1 MTTSAQAPVR
11 NSKAV
16 RGRFDWHELM
26 TTDPE
31 AAKQFYTAVI
41 GWNTQDW
48 AGSLYSRV
56 SDELLASLRKA
67 GMTIIEPNEEPFRKA
82 VEPVYAKHAEKFGP
96 LLQAIRDTK

>member
-1 MTTSAQAPVR
+1 MVIM
-11 NSKAV
+11 NKAK
-16 RGRFDWHELM
+16 FDALPAEYKEIVM
-26 TTDPE
+26 E
-31 AAKQFYTAVI
+31 TARE
-41 GWNTQDW
+41 TQDW

-82 VEPVYAKHAEKFGP
+82 VEPVYAKHAEKFGA